1 MYLVTGG
8 AGFIGSNIV
17 EALVSAGERVRVL
30 DDLSNGLARNL
41 QPFGDAVDFIEG
53 DICDPAVVQRAVD
66 GAQVVLHLAALGS
79 VQRSV
84 DNPARSNA
92 VNVSGTVNVL
102 DAARRAGVE
111 RFVFSSSSSV
121 YGDNPALP
129 KHEGLTPSPI
139 SPYAVTKL
147 AGEAYARAFHHV
159 YGLDTVCLR
168 YFNVFGPRQRPDSAY
183 AAVIPLFMQWA
194 ADGTAL
200 RINGD
205 GEQSRDFT
213 YVANVVEAN
222 LAAARAEGAGG
233 QVFNIAC
240 GARYSL
246 LDIVESL
253 EKITGQSLE
262 RTHQDARVG
271 DVRHSL
277 ADVSAAEN
285 VLGYRTV
292 VSFDEG
298 LSRTWQA
305 FQSAR
310 AAAA

>member
-1 MYLVTGG
+1 M
-8 AGFIGSNIV
+8 
-17 EALVSAGERVRVL
+17 
-30 DDLSNGLARNL
+30 
-41 QPFGDAVDFIEG
+41 
-53 DICDPAVVQRAVD
+53 
-66 GAQVVLHLAALGS
+66 
-79 VQRSV
+79 
-84 DNPARSNA
+84 
-92 VNVSGTVNVL
+92 
-102 DAARRAGVE
+102 
-111 RFVFSSSSSV
+111 
-121 YGDNPALP
+121 
-129 KHEGLTPSPI
+129 
-139 SPYAVTKL
+139 
-147 AGEAYARAFHHV
+147 
-159 YGLDTVCLR
+159 
-168 YFNVFGPRQRPDSAY
+168 
-183 AAVIPLFMQWA
+183 
-194 ADGTAL
+194 
-200 RINGD
+200 
-205 GEQSRDFT
+205 
-213 YVANVVEAN
+213 VEAN

-298 LSRTWQA
+298 LRRTWQA